1 VQNELHLR
9 YIHIV
14 VQTEQHSDD
23 IVQTE
28 LHLRYIHKLQTRI
41 HIRYVHIP
49 QTELHTENMVQ
60 MLILIYLASI
70 DLNVQF
76 SPTHIF
82 MQASLI

>member
-14 VQTEQHSDD
+14 QTEQHSDN

-28 LHLRYIHKLQTRI
+28 LHLRYIHNCKLGYI
-41 HIRYVHIP
+41 LVHIP